1 MNSEEHTSATS
12 APETGMAGPGAT
24 LRAAR
29 EAQRLDLSH
38 IAAQT
43 RIPLRHLEAIEAGS
57 FESLPSRTYAI
68 GFTRTYAKALG
79 LDEVAVVEAV
89 RAELADESLRRTA
102 PAAGMEPG
110 DPARLPSRGLA
121 WAAAGS
127 VAVLAIGVFAYANTY
142 FGAGT
147 EPGSL
152 LAPDSAETAAAPAAP
167 ATAATAAPLPAGPV
181 VLTALEDGI
190 WLRLY
195 EEGGER
201 LTERTLKLGES
212 VEVPLAARDPRINT
226 GRPDAL
232 SVTIG
237 GQQVAKLAERPET
250 ISGVAVSA
258 AALAARGAA
267 TPAPNAS
274 APAPAVGAASA
285 PRPARRR
292 LSAPAAAGSGAADSA
307 GDGAGGAPASAPA
320 PAPASEPASA
330 GEAPP
335 SASR

>member
-1 MNSEEHTSATS
+1 MDSEEHTSADT
-12 APETGMAGPGAT
+12 APQTGIGGT

-29 EAQRLDLSH
+29 EAQRLDLAH

-43 RIPLRHLEAIEAGS
+43 RIPLRHLEAIEADD
-57 FESLPSRTYAI
+57 FESLPSRAYAI

-79 LDEVAVVEAV
+79 LDEVAVVDAV
-89 RAELADESLRRTA
+89 RAELADGAMRRTVPA
-102 PAAGMEPG
+102 PGMEPG

-121 WAAAGS
+121 WAAAGA
-127 VAVLAIGVFAYANTY
+127 VVVLAIGIFAYAGTH

-152 LAPDSAETAAAPAAP
+152 LTPEPAESAAAPATPAAAPAA
-167 ATAATAAPLPAGPV
+167 APLPTGPV

-232 SVTIG
+232 SVTVG
-237 GQQVAKLAERPET
+237 GQLVAKLSDRAQT

-267 TPAPNAS
+267 TPAAAGET
-274 APAPAVGAASA
+274 APATAVGAASA
-285 PRPARRR
+285 PRPARSR
-292 LSAPAAAGSGAADSA
+292 LSAPAAAGTGTADSA
-307 GDGAGGAPASAPA
+307 AEAPA
-320 PAPASEPASA
+320 PAPAGEPASG

-335 SASR
+335 TASR

>member
-1 MNSEEHTSATS
+1 MDSDDITSADA
-12 APETGMAGPGAT
+12 APPSGVPGPGET

-29 EAQRLDLSH
+29 EAQRLDLTH
-38 IAAQT
+38 IAAET
-43 RIPLRHLEAIEAGS
+43 RIPLRHLEAIEAND
-57 FESLPSRTYAI
+57 FESLPSRAYAI

-79 LDEVAVVEAV
+79 LDEAAVLDGV
-89 RAELADESLRRTA
+89 RAELSDGSMRHTMSSSA
-102 PAAGMEPG
+102 MEPG
-110 DPARLPSRGLA
+110 DPGRLPSRGLA
-121 WAAAGS
+121 WAAAAA
-127 VAVLAIGVFAYANTY
+127 VVVLAVGIFAFTNTY

-152 LAPDSAETAAAPAAP
+152 LPPEPAASASAPAAAVSAAPAP
-167 ATAATAAPLPAGPV
+167 AAMPSGPV
-181 VLTALEDGI
+181 VLTALEDGV

-212 VEVPLAARDPRINT
+212 VEVPQAARDPRINT

-237 GQQVAKLAERPET
+237 GQMVAKLSERPTT
-250 ISGVAVSA
+250 ISGLPVSA
-258 AALAARGAA
+258 AALAARAA
-267 TPAPNAS
+267 PTPAAETLPQAS
-274 APAPAVGAASA
+274 AAGAESA

-292 LSAPAAAGSGAADSA
+292 LSAPAPSASGAGEVAA
-307 GDGAGGAPASAPA
+307 PAPASAP
-320 PAPASEPASA
+320 EPA

-335 SASR
+335 PATR

>member
-1 MNSEEHTSATS
+1 MDSEEHTSADT
-12 APETGMAGPGAT
+12 APEACLGGPGEM

-43 RIPLRHLEAIEAGS
+43 RIPLRHLEAIEAED
-57 FESLPSRTYAI
+57 FESLPGRAYAI
-68 GFTRTYAKALG
+68 GFARTYAKALG

-89 RAELADESLRRTA
+89 RAELADGAMRRTV
-102 PAAGMEPG
+102 PSPGMEPG

-121 WAAAGS
+121 WATAGA
-127 VAVLAIGVFAYANTY
+127 VVVLALGIFAYAGNR

-152 LAPDSAETAAAPAAP
+152 LAPEPAESAAAPATP
-167 ATAATAAPLPAGPV
+167 AAAPQAAAAVPNGPV

-237 GQQVAKLAERPET
+237 GQQVAKLADRPQT
-250 ISGVAVSA
+250 ISGMAVSA
-258 AALAARGAA
+258 AALAGRGAA
-267 TPAPNAS
+267 TPAPAANPEAT
-274 APAPAVGAASA
+274 AAGAASA
-285 PRPARRR
+285 PRPARPRQA
-292 LSAPAAAGSGAADSA
+292 APPSGSDAGSR
-307 GDGAGGAPASAPA
+307 GGEALPPAS
-320 PAPASEPASA
+320 APASEPA
-330 GEAPP
+330 P
-335 SASR
+335 SADTPPAPTR

>member
-1 MNSEEHTSATS
+1 MDSEEHTSAQT
-12 APETGMAGPGAT
+12 APETGIAGPGET

-43 RIPLRHLEAIEAGS
+43 RIPLRHLEAIEANS
-57 FESLPSRTYAI
+57 FESLPSRAYAI

-89 RAELADESLRRTA
+89 RAELADGSMRRTA
-102 PAAGMEPG
+102 PSSGMEPG

-121 WAAAGS
+121 WAAAGG
-127 VAVLAIGVFAYANTY
+127 VAVLAIGILAFANTY

-152 LAPDSAETAAAPAAP
+152 LTPDPAETAAAPAAP
-167 ATAATAAPLPAGPV
+167 ATAPAAAPLPSGPV

-212 VEVPLAARDPRINT
+212 VEVPTAARDPRINT

-237 GQQVAKLAERPET
+237 GQQVAKLSDRPQT

-267 TPAPNAS
+267 TPAPEAS
-274 APAPAVGAASA
+274 AQATAVGAASA

-292 LSAPAAAGSGAADSA
+292 LSAPAAAGGGAGDSA
-307 GDGAGGAPASAPA
+307 GDAPAPA

-335 SASR
+335 TASR